1 MINLKDEHLLG
12 FTNLELDTLQKWAEE
27 IAGQW
32 NGDEAGIQED
42 KANVAN
48 NIIESVK
55 NLKELI
61 EEMGDL
67 LK

>member
-1 MINLKDEHLLG
+1 MKDKDEHLLG

-32 NGDEAGIQED
+32 NGDESGIQED
-42 KANVAN
+42 KAHIAEDIVD
-48 NIIESVK
+48 SVK
-55 NLKELI
+55 NLKELL
-61 EEMGDL
+61 EEMGEL